1 MERQRNI
8 LTLVWLIWGVLLIIL
23 LVMLSYQS
31 AVFGDDTE
39 AAWKWFLPNI
49 LPTLMLVSG
58 VAVQQR
64 VAGQK
69 AKSAAAM
76 VFILAL
82 VFTVIYLLLLSI
94 AVVSVLF
101 VTDPLVALTK
111 SNYWLGPV
119 QGLAA
124 SFLGVFFSKGDSA
137 KES

>member
-1 MERQRNI
+1 MERQRNT
-8 LTLVWLIWGVLLIIL
+8 LTFVWLIWGVLLIIL
-23 LVMLSYQS
+23 LVILSYQS

-69 AKSAAAM
+69 GAAASSM
-76 VFILAL
+76 IFLWAL
-82 VFTVIYLLLLSI
+82 VFSIIYLLLLST

-101 VTDPLVALTK
+101 VTDPLKILAK
-111 SNYWLGPV
+111 SNYWLAPV

-124 SFLGVFFSKGDSA
+124 SFLGVFFTRGD
-137 KES
+137 KND